1 MVQQHGLPHANPL
14 TSSVPF
20 AANTTFGSSFEQL
33 PFSSPLHL
41 LEYEQVQLPMYSD
54 DLAQSPPHGPFD
66 FITSHAQ
73 FVAQSLTSPVD
84 SRVPISGLSPPSYS
98 GSSLC
103 FQPWSDPLFGGTSL
117 LSTADALTSVMSNP
131 ELFQLFTSGVQ
142 PFYIEGTPGSSVS
155 APMSGAIFNTS
166 TSVTT
171 NINSTA
177 DQLPQLGNLSQGLT
191 TITSVDMPGVDR
203 SSIDSDFLSMWLNAS
218 AGLL

>member
-1 MVQQHGLPHANPL
+1 M
-14 TSSVPF
+14 
-20 AANTTFGSSFEQL
+20 
-33 PFSSPLHL
+33 
-41 LEYEQVQLPMYSD
+41 
-54 DLAQSPPHGPFD
+54 
-66 FITSHAQ
+66 
-73 FVAQSLTSPVD
+73 
-84 SRVPISGLSPPSYS
+84 
-98 GSSLC
+98 
-103 FQPWSDPLFGGTSL
+103 